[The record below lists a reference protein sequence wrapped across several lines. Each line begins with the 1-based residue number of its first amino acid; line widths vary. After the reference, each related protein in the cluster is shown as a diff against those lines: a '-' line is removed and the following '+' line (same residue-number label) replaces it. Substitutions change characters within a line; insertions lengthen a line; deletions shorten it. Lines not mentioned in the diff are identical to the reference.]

1 MANTAQTFHYN
12 SRHLDGY
19 DFKKLFK
26 AEPALIEHVVTTP
39 RGTQSIDF
47 KNPESVFMLNKA
59 LLAAYYQVK
68 GWKLLAN
75 SLCPPI
81 PGRADY
87 LHYLADLIPDD
98 KPMRILDI
106 GTGSSLIYPLLG
118 ASLFPWSFVATDTH
132 APSLD
137 NAYEILEAN
146 PELKKRILLRHQPDS
161 ANILKGIIRPN
172 DQFDAII
179 CNPPFYSSREQH
191 WNKVVNKNEKLH
203 KGKSL
208 PVQNFGGLANE
219 LWREGG
225 EKAFVT
231 QLIYDSL
238 EYKEQLKWCTA
249 LVADKDHLKPLV
261 SVLEYHKVPQVEII
275 PMQQGQKISRLL
287 AWRVR

>member
-1 MANTAQTFHYN
+1 MANTSQTFHYN
-12 SRHLDGY
+12 NRHIDGY
-19 DFKKLFK
+19 DFKKLTV
-26 AEPALIEHVVTTP
+26 AEPALKDFILLTP
-39 RGTQSIDF
+39 RGTESIDF
-47 KNPESVFMLNKA
+47 KNPEAVFMLNKA
-59 LLAAYYQVK
+59 LIAAYYHVK
-68 GWKLLAN
+68 DWKLLAN

-81 PGRADY
+81 PGRVDY

-161 ANILKGIIRPN
+161 AQILKGIIRPN
-172 DQFDAII
+172 DRFDAIV

-191 WNKVVNKNEKLH
+191 WNKVVSKNEKLH
-203 KGKSL
+203 QGKNL

-231 QLIYDSL
+231 QLIYDTL
-238 EYKEQLKWCTA
+238 EYKDQLRWCTA

-261 SVLEYHKVPQVEII
+261 AVLEYHKVPQIEII

>member
-1 MANTAQTFHYN
+1 MANTAQSLHYN
-12 SRHLDGY
+12 NRHLDGY
-19 DFKKLFK
+19 DFKKLTA
-26 AEPALIEHVVTTP
+26 AEPALKDFIITTP
-39 RGTQSIDF
+39 RGTESIDF
-47 KNPESVFMLNKA
+47 KNPEAVFTLNKA
-59 LLAAYYQVK
+59 LLAAYYQIK

-87 LHYLADLIPDD
+87 IHHLTELIPSD

-118 ASLFPWSFVATDTH
+118 ASMFPWSFIATDTH
-132 APSLD
+132 AASLD

-146 PELKKRILLRHQPDS
+146 PQVKKRILLRHQPDV
-161 ANILKGIIRPN
+161 AQILKGIIRPKDN
-172 DQFDAII
+172 FDAIM

-191 WNKVVNKNEKLH
+191 WKTVLSKNEKLH
-203 KGKSL
+203 QGKSL

-231 QLIYDSL
+231 QLIYESL
-238 EYKEQLKWCTA
+238 EFKDQLTWCTA
-249 LVADKDHLKPLV
+249 LVADKDHLKPLIA
-261 SVLEYHKVPQVEII
+261 VLEYHKVPQIEII